1 MTSLKTVNL
10 MCGTVALKRLSMEE
24 VKNMRTRFF
33 FYLFNNNKGKSGYSN
48 KHIVVHYTVHV
59 SQNGRILLH

>member
-10 MCGTVALKRLSMEE
+10 MCGTVALKRLSVEE

-33 FYLFNNNKGKSGYSN
+33 ISSTITKERVGIVIN
-48 KHIVVHYTVHV
+48 IVVHYTVYAELG
-59 SQNGRILLH
+59 SN

>member
-10 MCGTVALKRLSMEE
+10 MCGTVALKRLSVEE

-33 FYLFNNNKGKSGYSN
+33 FISSTITKERVG
-48 KHIVVHYTVHV
+48 IVI
-59 SQNGRILLH
+59 NI

>member
-10 MCGTVALKRLSMEE
+10 MCGTVALKRLSVEE

-33 FYLFNNNKGKSGYSN
+33 ISSTITKERVG
-48 KHIVVHYTVHV
+48 IVI
-59 SQNGRILLH
+59 NI